1 MHPIGFAIRDV
12 VDEVHD
18 AGESAEDDER
28 RDGPPDSVCVQ
39 EALAEDQRGEEH
51 EVLRPLRRA

>member
-1 MHPIGFAIRDV
+1 MQPIGLAIRDV

-18 AGESAEDDER
+18 AGERAEDDER
-28 RDGPPDSVCVQ
+28 RDRPPDGVCVQ
-39 EALAEDQRGEEH
+39 QALTEDQRGEEH